1 MSSAAG
7 TQLYWFVGR
16 GSGIV
21 AELLLTAIVVL
32 GIALSRRWHAAGWPR
47 LVVHEL
53 HRWVTL
59 TFYFFLGVHVLMM
72 LLDPYVGFTVA
83 DVTIPFVSGYRT
95 LWLGLGIV
103 AGELAVASGASVLV
117 RDRIGY
123 RAWHLLHGLAYPIF
137 VMSLL
142 HALGTGTDTRTLWAG
157 LLYGGSAALVL
168 AATAWRL
175 APARRLIGP
184 SRPRP
189 YRQPPTGIDTATAR
203 ARVNARIGRHDGGR
217 GIAQR

>member
-1 MSSAAG
+1 MTSTAG

-21 AELLLTAIVVL
+21 AYLLLTAIVTL
-32 GIALSRRWHAAGWPR
+32 GIALSRRWHAPAWPR

-53 HRWVTL
+53 HRWATI
-59 TFYFFLGVHVLMM
+59 TFYAFLGVHTLMM
-72 LLDPYVGFTVA
+72 LLDPFIGFSVA

-95 LWLGLGIV
+95 LWLSLGII
-103 AGELAVASGASVLV
+103 AGELALALGASVLV

-137 VMSLL
+137 LLSLL
-142 HALGTGTDTRTLWAG
+142 HALGTGTDTRTPWA
-157 LLYGGSAALVL
+157 LALYGGSLALVL

-175 APARRLIGP
+175 APARALPEP
-184 SRPRP
+184 SRALP
-189 YRQPPTGIDTATAR
+189 YRRPAEGDGR
-203 ARVNARIGRHDGGR
+203 A
-217 GIAQR
+217 